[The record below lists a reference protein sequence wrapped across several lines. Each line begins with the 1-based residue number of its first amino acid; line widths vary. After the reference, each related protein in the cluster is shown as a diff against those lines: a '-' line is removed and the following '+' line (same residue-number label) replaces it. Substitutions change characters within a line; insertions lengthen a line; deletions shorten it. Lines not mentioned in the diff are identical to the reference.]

1 MGLLTLDP
9 ILYDI
14 HLARLLL
21 IRARI
26 ARQLATIEKESTM
39 YFGDTRTP
47 EERAQELLDEAK
59 ALRKDAQDLLREV
72 ERENGRRFLADKPV
86 FSLKAHLAGKFFKA
100 WKEFDVEYAK
110 IGAPLFGSDPE

>member
-1 MGLLTLDP
+1 MGLLNLDP

-14 HLARLLL
+14 HLVRLLL

-26 ARQLATIEKESTM
+26 ARQIGTIAKETSM
-39 YFGDTRTP
+39 YFGDNSTP
-47 EERAQELLDEAK
+47 EERAQALLDEAK
-59 ALRKDAQDLLREV
+59 ALRKAAQDLLREI

-100 WKEFDVEYAK
+100 WQEFDVEYAK

>member
-1 MGLLTLDP
+1 MGLLDRDP

-14 HLARLLL
+14 HLVRLLL

-26 ARQLATIEKESTM
+26 VRQIGTIAKEFFMINPDAHTVLE
-39 YFGDTRTP
+39 T
-47 EERAQELLDEAK
+47 AQAFLDEAK
-59 ALRKDAQDLLREV
+59 ALRKDAQDLLREI
-72 ERENGRRFLADKPV
+72 ERENGKRFLADKPV